1 MDLLNQFAYPSI
13 TTGYAKFGIL
23 ITIRRSYGEEITF
36 SIGPAIPLTDDSG
49 CLLSKSVVYSNIYK
63 LITKQAEIDDGDQL
77 VRVTIRVYLDQDKK
91 KKRPSLDEED
101 RYNLLNEIIEVGVVD
116 TNDIIA
122 MKIQHNKRRY
132 LKNISPIDV
141 KDQNL
146 RPFIVSDL
154 ETLLDKN
161 QFHKPYA
168 AGLLMVFPGKEIQ
181 NWMIETWYSEDYSIL
196 YPEAFEKRS
205 KKVLTDLVL
214 RITALVKKNK
224 EVQTIYFHNFSRFD
238 GIILLKH
245 LACNHKDFHLK
256 PLMRNHRLYEL
267 AVYSG
272 KKMLFR
278 FRDSL
283 NLLHGSL
290 NDLAKSLCPDFGT
303 KGSINYDEV
312 TVDKLPAMKDEYID
326 YMKQDIYLLGGV
338 MQKAQEIYSNLYK
351 VDIESKITLSAL
363 SLSIFR
369 MKYFDD
375 SHFSIHI
382 PNRNE
387 DQFIRHGYYGG
398 HTDAYKPHGKDL
410 YFYDVNSLYPFIMKE
425 FPMPHGAPV
434 WYGNLQEKDL
444 DNKLGFIEA
453 YVECP
458 KTLKNPF
465 LPYRDKNG
473 LLLFPTGKFVGVY
486 FSEELKFAREIG
498 YTVIPLSGYL
508 FEKKESPFSNFV
520 SNLFESRLEAKKS
533 GNDALS
539 YVYKILMNSLYGRF
553 GINPQSTKTEV
564 CDTVRSRKLLR
575 RSELIS
581 ADVLNDNCNVVSYHH
596 NYKSNDYWD
605 PPKNTAVQLSAAIT
619 AYARIYI
626 YPYISREDCYYTDTD
641 SVVLGNPLPD
651 ELISSS
657 ILGKFKLEDRISE
670 GFFLALKSYCYKTV
684 DGKEIVKFKGAAK
697 DQISPEWFPSQL
709 ANPDLK
715 QQVTVEAHFRIEWST
730 LEVYKKDQK
739 FLVGINKGAKRK
751 PVHIHEKWSDTE
763 PIEVND
769 LSRLDH
775 ISKRLVMFL
784 SENIT
789 HLVRENHS
797 LHEKLSLMEKGI
809 DPEMKEEPTEVTN
822 PTVDEIPLTDNQPK
836 KKPKTDKKEPKK
848 KAKKK
853 KAPLTDNQPK
863 KKQPKKKPPKKKP
876 P

>member
-1 MDLLNQFAYPSI
+1 MDQVPTEILLNRVFNTVESTSVQDLHQSLIIATHNFREPEPLINDVDLHTLLIMDLLNQFAYPSI

-23 ITIRRSYGEEITF
+23 ITIRRSYREEITF

-101 RYNLLNEIIEVGVVD
+101 RYNLLNEIIEVGIVD

-196 YPEAFEKRS
+196 YPEDFEKRS
-205 KKVLTDLVL
+205 KKVLIDLVL

-326 YMKQDIYLLGGV
+326 YMKHDIYLLGGV

-434 WYGNLQEKDL
+434 
-444 DNKLGFIEA
+444 
-453 YVECP
+453 C
-458 KTLKNPF
+458 
-465 LPYRDKNG
+465 
-473 LLLFPTGKFVGVY
+473 
-486 FSEELKFAREIG
+486 EELKFAREIG

-539 YVYKILMNSLYGRF
+539 YVYTILMNSLYGRF
-553 GINPQSTKTEV
+553 GINPQSTKTEI
-564 CDTVRSRKLLR
+564 DARKLWTEQMVTTLDR
-575 RSELIS
+575 VAFGIAVDYMIRLWWFFV
-581 ADVLNDNCNVVSYHH
+581 DGFVS
-596 NYKSNDYWD
+596 
-605 PPKNTAVQLSAAIT
+605 
-619 AYARIYI
+619 
-626 YPYISREDCYYTDTD
+626 
-641 SVVLGNPLPD
+641 
-651 ELISSS
+651 
-657 ILGKFKLEDRISE
+657 DRLDQE
-670 GFFLALKSYCYKTV
+670 PLKSRWFC
-684 DGKEIVKFKGAAK
+684 DGV
-697 DQISPEWFPSQL
+697 
-709 ANPDLK
+709 
-715 QQVTVEAHFRIEWST
+715 
-730 LEVYKKDQK
+730 
-739 FLVGINKGAKRK
+739 
-751 PVHIHEKWSDTE
+751 
-763 PIEVND
+763 
-769 LSRLDH
+769 LSM
-775 ISKRLVMFL
+775 S
-784 SENIT
+784 
-789 HLVRENHS
+789 
-797 LHEKLSLMEKGI
+797 G
-809 DPEMKEEPTEVTN
+809 
-822 PTVDEIPLTDNQPK
+822 
-836 KKPKTDKKEPKK
+836 
-848 KAKKK
+848 
-853 KAPLTDNQPK
+853 
-863 KKQPKKKPPKKKP
+863 KKQHNSYVCWFDVAV
-876 P
+876 